1 MGFTRMGIA
10 RKMWVGVI
18 ALIVSNIFVVG
29 FSGWRTA
36 SLKAKS
42 EAASELIDARMQ
54 AAQQWV
60 SLSEAASSRAM
71 AAAVSSDPAVHQSL
85 QAASDKAA
93 SEIAGLRQQLD
104 SLQLSPAD
112 TQQLQKIEGLR
123 QQVDAQIQKLKS
135 DPASAAQAVGGSA
148 LAAADQ
154 YNDALR
160 EFSAMQRQAA
170 IDLRHQIGVER
181 SKTVVIAAVMG
192 IVVLAGMAIG
202 AGMLIRN
209 IRKPLAEAV
218 SAAARMA
225 EGDLTVHI
233 EHRGTDELGQL
244 LDSLRK
250 LGHSLHD
257 LVGQVRQSTDSIHTA
272 SSEIAAG
279 NQDLSNRTEQTAANL
294 QQTASSMVDLTD
306 NVRDSAQAA
315 QQANQLV
322 EQASQ
327 TAQRGGEVMSQVV
340 DNMDGIAQ
348 ASRKINDI
356 IGVIDGIA
364 FQTNILALNAAVE
377 AARAGEQ
384 GRGFAVVAAEVRS
397 LAQRSAQAARE
408 IKGLIGASVDQVEN
422 GSKLVQDA
430 GQTMQDIVA
439 SVMRVTGVIGQI
451 TAAASEQ
458 STGIGQINLAV
469 NQLDQMTQQNAAL
482 VEQSAAAASSL
493 RGQADQLRN
502 LVNVFRLDHHL
513 AHSA

>member
-1 MGFTRMGIA
+1 MRMGMA
-10 RKMWVGVI
+10 RKLWLGVI
-18 ALIVSNIFVVG
+18 ALIVSNIFIVG

-42 EAASELIDARMQ
+42 EAASELLDARMRV
-54 AAQQWV
+54 AQQWV
-60 SLSEAASSRAM
+60 GLSETASNRAM
-71 AAAVSSDPAVHQSL
+71 AAAMSSDAALRDTLSKSSS
-85 QAASDKAA
+85 QAAA
-93 SEIAGLRQQLD
+93 EIGQLRQQLD
-104 SLQLSPAD
+104 GVSLPPAD
-112 TQQLQKIEGLR
+112 QQQLGKIDTLR
-123 QQVDAQIQKLKS
+123 QQVESELKALQA
-135 DPASAAQAVGGSA
+135 DPAAAQH
-148 LAAADQ
+148 LASTQVLPAADR
-154 YNDALR
+154 YTEALR
-160 EFSAMQRQAA
+160 EFASMQHQAA

-192 IVVLAGMAIG
+192 IIVLAGMAAG
-202 AGMLIRN
+202 AALLIRS
-209 IRKPLAEAV
+209 IRTPLQEAV
-218 SAAARMA
+218 SAASRMA
-225 EGDLTVHI
+225 SGDLSVTIQH
-233 EHRGTDELGQL
+233 HGHDELGQL

-250 LGHSLHD
+250 LGQSLAD

-322 EQASQ
+322 ELASQ
-327 TAQRGGEVMSQVV
+327 TAQRGGEVMGQVV
-340 DNMDGIAQ
+340 SNMDGIAD
-348 ASRKINDI
+348 ASRKIADI

-408 IKGLIGASVDQVEN
+408 IKGLIGASVDQVES
-422 GSKLVQDA
+422 GSRLVQDA

-439 SVMRVTGVIGQI
+439 SVMRVTDVIGQI
-451 TAAASEQ
+451 SAATTEQ
-458 STGIGQINLAV
+458 SSGIGQINLAV

-482 VEQSAAAASSL
+482 VEESAAAAASL
-493 RGQADQLRN
+493 KGQADQLRH
-502 LVNVFRLDHHL
+502 LVNVFRLHNEPAL
-513 AHSA
+513 AG